1 MENSY
6 GYDPHGRSFDCA
18 SCDRAARGSAQDDSF
33 VVNQILRSL
42 LYVDTEKARS
52 IGKKGKIPASMIGVA
67 GPSTAPL
74 AMKLQEAPLRMTVL
88 L

>member
-1 MENSY
+1 MPDLQPS
-6 GYDPHGRSFDCA
+6 
-18 SCDRAARGSAQDDSF
+18 
-33 VVNQILRSL
+33 VLSL
-42 LYVDTEKARS
+42 LHGLGPRPRASRHIVETEKARS
-52 IGKKGKIPASMIGVA
+52 IGKKTENSCGYDGVA